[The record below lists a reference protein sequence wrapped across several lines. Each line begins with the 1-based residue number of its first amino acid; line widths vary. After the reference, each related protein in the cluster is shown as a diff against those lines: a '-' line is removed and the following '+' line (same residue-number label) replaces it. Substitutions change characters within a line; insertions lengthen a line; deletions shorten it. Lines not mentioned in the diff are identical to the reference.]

1 MTGPRS
7 RQRPID
13 APGGSAAT
21 RGVGI
26 GHRGDHVRRM
36 RLARHDANHLSLNAV
51 CHRDRKPSAKGANRS
66 RITDPIVLGIFFSFQ
81 ARCEHA
87 NFRTREARRDLAGR
101 SIFFL
106 GRAYFLIRKSEQ
118 DDLQDLIAPAL
129 KGLSRSGATVLLITV
144 IPGGFLR
151 HLSTG
156 IVTSLA
162 HGYVWD
168 KGHENKE
175 AILTVM
181 KSCLANLQGCD
192 GQHQLI

>member
-1 MTGPRS
+1 
-7 RQRPID
+7 
-13 APGGSAAT
+13 
-21 RGVGI
+21 
-26 GHRGDHVRRM
+26 M

-118 DDLQDLIAPAL
+118 DDL